1 MDYQSIIK
9 NYTEERKDAVVSF
22 AKANKQSMAG
32 NLYHNKALDLFFMLW
47 HESFPNN
54 PQQKTCMGC
63 RQAVSKF
70 FHNVA
75 DFISSERLD
84 AKARLDEFKEI
95 KGKAK
100 KSKKTKKSKS
110 NV

>member
-22 AKANKQSMAG
+22 AKSNKESMAG
-32 NLYHNKALDLFFMLW
+32 NVYHNKALDLFFMLW

-75 DFISSERLD
+75 DFISTQRLESI
-84 AKARLDEFKEI
+84 AKLEEFNSI
-95 KGKAK
+95 V
-100 KSKKTKKSKS
+100 KKTKKNKKSKS
-110 NV
+110 NA

>member
-1 MDYQSIIK
+1 MDYQSVIK
-9 NYTEERKDAVVSF
+9 NYTEERKDSVVNF

-32 NLYHNKALDLFFMLW
+32 NLYHTKALDLFFMLW

-75 DFISSERLD
+75 DFISSERLL
-84 AKARLDEFKEI
+84 AEEKTKEV
-95 KGKAK
+95 KVK
-100 KSKKTKKSKS
+100 KSKRTKVKQ
-110 NV
+110 